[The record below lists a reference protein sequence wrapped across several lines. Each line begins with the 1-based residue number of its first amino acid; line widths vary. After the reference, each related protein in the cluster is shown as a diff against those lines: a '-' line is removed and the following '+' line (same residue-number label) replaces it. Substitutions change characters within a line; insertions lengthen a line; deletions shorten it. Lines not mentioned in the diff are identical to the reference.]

1 MSQENTLSAPGMTS
15 EVRAR
20 IIAALGPGFAGRVTS
35 PGDPDYDAARQV
47 WNAMAGRRPGLI
59 VRCAS
64 TADVVTAVNAARRF
78 GLRPAVRG
86 GGHNVAGRGTSDG
99 GLVIDL
105 SGMRGVTVR
114 EDALL
119 VDVAGGARLA
129 DLDAA
134 TGPLGLVVPAGVMSE
149 TGIGGLAL
157 GGGIGWLSRRFG
169 LTCDQFESL
178 EVVLADGSVVEVSGN
193 SHPDLFWALRGGG
206 GNFGIVTRFTFRAHR
221 FGPLMRL
228 GVALYEPRDARVALQ
243 AYARILP
250 GLPNLVG
257 WQGVLL
263 HAAGPLRFVPPELA
277 GRPALML
284 AAMWLGDPDDPA
296 GAVQIGQLLAAAGP
310 PAASAD
316 LTLPF
321 ADVVQRLAD
330 ADFAAGHRYY
340 TKEVH
345 LAALPDEAIDKLI
358 AFWAQMDSDGE
369 VELFHLGGAITDVPE
384 DAAAFAHREHQL
396 WLNLALRWDDP
407 ARDAACIAK
416 ARAAAEEL
424 RRWSGDGV
432 YYNMINIDED
442 DRVVEALGGEKKY
455 RRLASIKQRY
465 DPDDLFGLH
474 QGITAH
480 RLDTFRPHPNR
491 EESS

>member
-1 MSQENTLSAPGMTS
+1 MPEKLVSQESTLPSPEVTAR
-15 EVRAR
+15 VRAG
-20 IIAALGPGFAGRVTS
+20 IIAALGPGFAGQVTG
-35 PGDPDYDAARQV
+35 PDHPDYDAARRV
-47 WNAMAGRRPGLI
+47 WNAMADRRPGLI
-59 VRCAS
+59 VRCTSA
-64 TADVVTAVNAARRF
+64 ADVVAAVNAARGS

-86 GGHNVAGRGTSDG
+86 GGHNVAGLGTSDG
-99 GLVIDL
+99 GMVIDL

-114 EDALL
+114 EDAML

-149 TGIGGLAL
+149 TGVGGLAL

-178 EVVLADGSVVEVSGN
+178 EVVLADGSLVEASEN
-193 SHPDLFWALRGGG
+193 SRPDLFWALRGGG
-206 GNFGIVTRFTFRAHR
+206 GNFGVVTRFTFRAHR

-228 GVALYEPRDARVALQ
+228 GVALYEPRDARAALQ

-250 GLPNLVG
+250 TLPNMVS

-263 HAAGPLRFVPPELA
+263 HATGPLPFIPPELV

-296 GAVQIGQLLAAAGP
+296 GAAQVGRLLAAAGQP
-310 PAASAD
+310 TASAE

-321 ADVVQRLAD
+321 ADAVQRLAD

-340 TKEVH
+340 TKEIH
-345 LAALPDEAIDKLI
+345 LAELPGEAIDILI
-358 AFWAQMDSDGE
+358 AFWQDMDMDGE
-369 VELFHLGGAITDVPE
+369 VELFHLGGAVSDVPE
-384 DAAAFAHREHQL
+384 DAAAFAHREHHL

-407 ARDAACIAK
+407 ARDAGYIAR
-416 ARAAAEEL
+416 ARAAADQL
-424 RRWSGDGV
+424 RPWAGAGA
-432 YYNMINIDED
+432 YYNMLNIDEGG
-442 DRVVEALGGEKKY
+442 RVVEALGGEKKY
-455 RRLASIKQRY
+455 ARLTAIKQQY
-465 DPDDLFGLH
+465 DPHGLFGRS
-474 QGITAH
+474 QGIAPAGH
-480 RLDTFRPHPNR
+480 
-491 EESS
+491 

>member
-1 MSQENTLSAPGMTS
+1 MTMSEENTLSVSAVTS
-15 EVRAR
+15 EVRAG
-20 IIAALGPGFAGRVTS
+20 ITAVLGSGFAGQVTG
-35 PGDPDYDAARQV
+35 PGDPGYDAARPI
-47 WNAMAGRRPGLI
+47 WNAMADRRPGLI
-59 VRCAS
+59 VTCTS
-64 TADVVTAVNAARRF
+64 TADVVAAVSAAREF

-105 SGMRGVTVR
+105 SGMRSVTVR
-114 EDALL
+114 YDELL

-149 TGIGGLAL
+149 TGVGGLAL

-178 EVVLADGSVVEVSGN
+178 EVVLADGSVVEASEN
-193 SHPDLFWALRGGG
+193 SHPSLFWALRGGG
-206 GNFGIVTRFTFRAHR
+206 GNFRVVTRFTFRAHR

-228 GVALYEPRDARVALQ
+228 GVALYAPKDARAALQ

-250 GLPNLVG
+250 ALPNLVG

-263 HAAGPLRFVPPELA
+263 HATGPLPFVPAELV
-277 GRPALML
+277 GKPALML
-284 AAMWLGDPDDPA
+284 AAMWLGDPGDPA
-296 GAVQIGQLLAAAGP
+296 GVTQIGQLLAAAGQP
-310 PAASAD
+310 VASAE

-321 ADVVQRLAD
+321 ADTVQRLAD

-340 TKEVH
+340 TKEIH
-345 LAALPDEAIDKLI
+345 LAGLPDEAIDILI
-358 AFWAQMDSDGE
+358 RFWQDMDSDGE
-369 VELFHLGGAITDVPE
+369 VELFHLGGAVTDVPE

-407 ARDAACIAK
+407 ARDAGYIAR
-416 ARAAAEEL
+416 ARAAAGQL
-424 RRWSGDGV
+424 RPWAGAGA
-432 YYNMINIDED
+432 YYNMLNVDEA
-442 DRVVEALGGEKKY
+442 DRVMESLGGEQKY
-455 RRLASIKQRY
+455 ARLTGIKQQY
-465 DPDDLFGLH
+465 DPHGLFGRN
-474 QGITAH
+474 QGITAA
-480 RLDTFRPHPNR
+480 
-491 EESS
+491 